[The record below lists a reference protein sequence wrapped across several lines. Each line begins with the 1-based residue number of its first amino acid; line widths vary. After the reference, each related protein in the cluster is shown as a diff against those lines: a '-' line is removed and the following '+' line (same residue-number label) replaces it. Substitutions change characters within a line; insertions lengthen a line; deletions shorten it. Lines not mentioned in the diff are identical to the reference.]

1 MMSKKQLLLLLP
13 ALFAA
18 ISTLPAN
25 AAHILTGGGTGAA
38 NASGTGISMQLNQGF
53 TSDTALPGAVNLDS
67 IQLKLTDNRFT
78 VDFTSGSLT
87 MVVFTKPASDSADW
101 TVVGQSRTEENLSVN
116 IDSYT
121 DVEFTFS
128 NLLLNTSQEY
138 VFAFVSDAAM
148 LGRLTIGTSL
158 QAEEG
163 ADSPFSVD
171 NGFAYASMQSTAFY
185 SGAPVILYYN
195 TGNETSMY
203 FPNMIPRKRPRTG
216 FMPACHAVV
225 RGPARLTQ
233 KKITSNRQTTGIS
246 GTATAF
252 CDFPNCLSRGGKS
265 RTGSLGIPPIPQR
278 RLRAFTWQSW
288 MPQPSSAPRPPL
300 HRAANRYGTSAPGV
314 PYHVGAAYVF
324 IHSRGIQA
332 RLKKQ
337 DFFLSRTSTRH
348 TSREEPWPDLS

>member
-1 MMSKKQLLLLLP
+1 
-13 ALFAA
+13 
-18 ISTLPAN
+18 
-25 AAHILTGGGTGAA
+25 
-38 NASGTGISMQLNQGF
+38 
-53 TSDTALPGAVNLDS
+53 
-67 IQLKLTDNRFT
+67 
-78 VDFTSGSLT
+78 

-116 IDSYT
+116 IGSYT

-203 FPNMIPRKRPRTG
+203 FPNMIVTVTDPESVPE
-216 FMPACHAVV
+216 PASFL
-225 RGPARLTQ
+225 PFARREKPYRVIGHSAHPPTQ
-233 KKITSNRQTTGIS
+233 AQGLHL
-246 GTATAF
+246 AELA
-252 CDFPNCLSRGGKS
+252 
-265 RTGSLGIPPIPQR
+265 
-278 RLRAFTWQSW
+278 
-288 MPQPSSAPRPPL
+288 AP
-300 HRAANRYGTSAPGV
+300 T
-314 PYHVGAAYVF
+314 VF
-324 IHSRGIQA
+324 
-332 RLKKQ
+332 
-337 DFFLSRTSTRH
+337 RTST
-348 TSREEPWPDLS
+348 SLA

>member
-1 MMSKKQLLLLLP
+1 MSQPDFPVSGIPLNEWNLPSGGLATANGKPFFRKPVHGLCVNTKSIRNMMSKKQLLLLLP

-25 AAHILTGGGTGAA
+25 AAHILTGGGTGAV

-78 VDFTSGSLT
+78 ADFTSGSLT

-116 IDSYT
+116 IGSYT

-203 FPNMIPRKRPRTG
+203 FPNMIVTVTDPESVPE
-216 FMPACHAVV
+216 PA
-225 RGPARLTQ
+225 
-233 KKITSNRQTTGIS
+233 S
-246 GTATAF
+246 
-252 CDFPNCLSRGGKS
+252 CLLVTLSFAGLLVSR
-265 RTGSLGIPPIPQR
+265 R
-278 RLRAFTWQSW
+278 RR
-288 MPQPSSAPRPPL
+288 
-300 HRAANRYGTSAPGV
+300 
-314 PYHVGAAYVF
+314 
-324 IHSRGIQA
+324 
-332 RLKKQ
+332 
-337 DFFLSRTSTRH
+337 
-348 TSREEPWPDLS
+348 

>member
-1 MMSKKQLLLLLP
+1 MNGTFPSGGLATANGKPFFRKPVHGLCVNTKSTRNMMSKKQLLLLLP

-25 AAHILTGGGTGAA
+25 AAHILTGGGTGAV

-53 TSDTALPGAVNLDS
+53 TSNTALPGAVNLDS

-78 VDFTSGSLT
+78 ADFTSGSLT
-87 MVVFTKPASDSADW
+87 MVVFTKPAADSADW

-116 IDSYT
+116 IGSYT

-203 FPNMIPRKRPRTG
+203 FPNMIVTVTDPESVPE
-216 FMPACHAVV
+216 PA
-225 RGPARLTQ
+225 
-233 KKITSNRQTTGIS
+233 S
-246 GTATAF
+246 
-252 CDFPNCLSRGGKS
+252 CLLVTLSFAGLLVSR
-265 RTGSLGIPPIPQR
+265 R
-278 RLRAFTWQSW
+278 RR
-288 MPQPSSAPRPPL
+288 
-300 HRAANRYGTSAPGV
+300 
-314 PYHVGAAYVF
+314 
-324 IHSRGIQA
+324 
-332 RLKKQ
+332 
-337 DFFLSRTSTRH
+337 
-348 TSREEPWPDLS
+348 